1 MRATLIIVMLLSATM
16 SIAQGK
22 PDETAIRNI
31 LDEEVTAW
39 NKGDAKV
46 YSQHFAEDGTF
57 TNIRGMFFTGH
68 QGFLDKHEE
77 IFKGIF
83 HGTTMKQQVV
93 SLRFIR
99 PETAVVETLTWITG
113 FSASGPPPGTHLDDK
128 GRLRTRLLQVM
139 VKDAGEWKI
148 TMYHN
153 VDVKPGVTA
162 PEPQ

>member
-1 MRATLIIVMLLSATM
+1 
-16 SIAQGK
+16 
-22 PDETAIRNI
+22 
-31 LDEEVTAW
+31 
-39 NKGDAKV
+39 
-46 YSQHFAEDGTF
+46 
-57 TNIRGMFFTGH
+57 MFFTGH

-77 IFKGIF
+77 IFQGIF
-83 HGTTMKQQVV
+83 HGTTLKQEVV

-113 FSASGPPPGTHLDDK
+113 FSPSGPPPGTHVDDK

-139 VKDAGEWKI
+139 VKDAGVWKI
-148 TMYHN
+148 TVYHN